1 MNNSG
6 GVRAICCYIILFISM
21 MILPVLVAAHGWK
34 APTIAAQKTN
44 PVPINKSSTQR
55 GAKIYRGQC
64 AACHGAKAAGDGEMA
79 DSFDPKPANLVMRLR
94 NHSEGDFFWKISNGR
109 GPMPGFEDK
118 LTEKQIWD
126 VINFIKS
133 L

>member
-1 MNNSG
+1 MKNSG
-6 GVRAICCYIILFISM
+6 GVRASCCCIILFISM
-21 MILPVLVAAHGWK
+21 MIGPVLVAAHGWK
-34 APTIAAQKTN
+34 APTNAAQKSN
-44 PVPINKSSTQR
+44 PVPISESSIQR
-55 GAKIYRGQC
+55 GAEIYRGLC

-79 DSFDPKPANLVMRLR
+79 ASFIPEPANLLKRLK

-109 GPMPGFEDK
+109 GPMPGFKDK

>member
-6 GVRAICCYIILFISM
+6 GVRVSCCYIILFISM

-34 APTIAAQKTN
+34 APTNAARKSN
-44 PVPINKSSTQR
+44 PVLMNESSIQR
-55 GAKIYRGQC
+55 GAEIYRGLC
-64 AACHGAKAAGDGEMA
+64 ASCHGPKAAGNGEMA
-79 DSFDPKPANLVMRLR
+79 ASFIPEPANLLKRLK

-109 GPMPGFEDK
+109 GPMPGFKDK

>member
-1 MNNSG
+1 
-6 GVRAICCYIILFISM
+6 
-21 MILPVLVAAHGWK
+21 
-34 APTIAAQKTN
+34 
-44 PVPINKSSTQR
+44 
-55 GAKIYRGQC
+55 
-64 AACHGAKAAGDGEMA
+64 MA

-109 GPMPGFEDK
+109 GLMPGFEDQ
-118 LTEKQIWD
+118 LRETQIWD